1 MTAVFSRRSALGA
14 GAVALGAGL
23 VGGGRTAAFAT
34 TEDEAPDADSAATT
48 SAPGAAAPASIDPLT
63 PTRSL
68 FAGHEGREYQ
78 SASPWSAHRLVLES
92 VGDLPGEGDLEN
104 RFSVTFLTDD
114 GARDGIYRLLHEG
127 ELVASLFL
135 ARAGGGA
142 RLEAIVDRSVRA

>member
-14 GAVALGAGL
+14 GAIALGAGL

-34 TEDEAPDADSAATT
+34 TDEAVDADSVVT
-48 SAPGAAAPASIDPLT
+48 STPGAAAPASVDPLT

-68 FAGHEGREYQ
+68 FAGNEGREYAG
-78 SASPWSAHRLVLES
+78 ASPWSEHRLVLES

-114 GARDGIYRLLHEG
+114 GARDGIYRLVHEG
-127 ELVASLFL
+127 ELVALLFL
-135 ARAGGGA
+135 ARAGSGA